1 MAHVSKWRNGVTGL
15 TRDSAEAVKLSQ
27 AGSRELAD
35 LNEWVASGQEWD
47 FLSPGRLGKSQP
59 ESLKVP
65 PPSLWCW
72 WRDLRREAIKTRKPD
87 QSCPEAVGLVLR
99 IHETFASVGWVNP

>member
-35 LNEWVASGQEWD
+35 LSEGVASGQEWD

-65 PPSLWCW
+65 PPSIWCW
-72 WRDLRREAIKTRKPD
+72 WRTCGERP
-87 QSCPEAVGLVLR
+87 
-99 IHETFASVGWVNP
+99 